1 MKLKLDESGG
11 VVLSDGKP
19 VYVDEGGK
27 EHVYDAP
34 ALRATLDRL
43 GKDLQSQRS
52 AAEELAEKVKAFE
65 GLDPEKARK
74 ALELASNLD
83 QSKLIDAGKIEEIK
97 QAAIKSVEDKYKP
110 ISEKAEALE
119 RELYA
124 EKVGGQFARSKFI
137 NEKLILPADM
147 AQAAFGRHFEI
158 KDGKVLAKD
167 ANGNLIYSD
176 KDPGSPAD
184 FDEAMEKIVSGYAGR
199 DKILKGT
206 GHNGSGASGVDGGA
220 GSRVITRAQFSAMTP
235 DAQGKAA
242 AAAREGK
249 VQLVD

>member
-19 VYVDEGGK
+19 VYVDESGK
-27 EHVYDAP
+27 DHVYDAP

-43 GKDLQSQRS
+43 GKDLQAQRTT
-52 AAEELAEKVKAFE
+52 AEELAEKVKAFE

-74 ALELASNLD
+74 ALDLASNLD

-97 QAAIKSVEDKYKP
+97 QAAIKSVEEKYKP
-110 ISEKAEALE
+110 FAEKAEALE
-119 RELYA
+119 RELYS
-124 EKVGGQFARSKFI
+124 ERVGGQFARSKFI
-137 NEKLILPADM
+137 AEKLILPADM

-158 KDGKVLAKD
+158 KDGRVQAKD

-184 FDEAMEKIVSGYAGR
+184 FDEAMEKLVNGYAGR

-206 GHNGSGASGVDGGA
+206 GHNGSGANGVDGGA
-220 GSRVITRAQFSAMTP
+220 GSRVITREQLRGMNPSAQAKAM
-235 DAQGKAA
+235 
-242 AAAREGK
+242 AAAREGT